1 MITLNIYGQK
11 INTTIVRIWKDG
23 AWRAKCLVEGRRWEV
38 SYPAE
43 FGPKFLNFIKE
54 SIFSAY
60 QVTAFLSGNTQ

>member
-11 INTTIVRIWKDG
+11 ISTTKVRIWKDT

-43 FGPKFLNFIKE
+43 FGPKFLLFIQE
-54 SIFSAY
+54 SIYNAY
-60 QVTAFLSGNTQ
+60 RVVAFLRGDA